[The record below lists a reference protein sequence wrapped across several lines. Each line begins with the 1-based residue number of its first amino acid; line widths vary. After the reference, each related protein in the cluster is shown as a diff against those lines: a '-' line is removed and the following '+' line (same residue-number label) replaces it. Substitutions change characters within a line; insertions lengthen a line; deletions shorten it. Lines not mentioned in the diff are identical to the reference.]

1 MSLHQRT
8 HPKYVDGCFGCKV
21 GTLVVGY
28 CGKGNQD
35 ASAQKAWDSELD
47 LYTSAVASGIQ
58 PESTKR
64 GAIQAAIDW
73 SEQTGTP
80 YSEEA
85 KQKHDENYVLE
96 RYAI

>member
-1 MSLHQRT
+1 MSLHQKT
-8 HPKYVDGCFGCKV
+8 HPEYVEGCFGCKV

-28 CGKGNQD
+28 CGRGNQD

-47 LYTSAVASGIQ
+47 LYSSAVRAGIQ

-64 GAIQAAIDW
+64 PAIQAAIDW
-73 SEQTGTP
+73 SEKTGTP
-80 YSEEA
+80 YSEQA
-85 KQKHDENYVLE
+85 KRAHDENTVLE